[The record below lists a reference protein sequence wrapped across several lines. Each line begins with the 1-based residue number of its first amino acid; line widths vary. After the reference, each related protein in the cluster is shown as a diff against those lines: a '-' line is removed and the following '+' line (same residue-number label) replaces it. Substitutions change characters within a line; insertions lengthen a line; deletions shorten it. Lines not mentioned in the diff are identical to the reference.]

1 MIYHAIT
8 TLLEHWKESAPE
20 QQNSLRLEILRMKII
35 RIRLS
40 MGNAQQAEDFDG
52 IYTAWRRYGTT
63 TYYMN
68 IGYGDCVAV
77 SRDGTMTV
85 QPSSLLGRT
94 SPGHTT
100 SILRRTSTAQQI
112 AAAVTMPSMYCWMC
126 KEKRSRKRNAGCMD
140 ADFKPKSIFT
150 QTEKT
155 KVLDGFINCSG
166 ERFEVHLRNIA
177 NAAMQGQTVLQGSR
191 LLRRAGTL
199 KQAIRPAECFRRP
212 LLERQETAR
221 APA

>member
-1 MIYHAIT
+1 MIYHAIA

-20 QQNSLRLEILRMKII
+20 QQNSLRLEILRTQII

-40 MGNAQQAEDFDG
+40 MGNAQPVKNFNG
-52 IYTAWRRYGTT
+52 IYAAIGFVLPGDVYGTT

-85 QPSSLLGRT
+85 QPSGLPESYISRIYNFDFSEIIDSAT
-94 SPGHTT
+94 
-100 SILRRTSTAQQI
+100 

-126 KEKRSRKRNAGCMD
+126 EEKRSQKRNAGCMD
-140 ADFKPKSIFT
+140 ADFKPKSIFA

-155 KVLDGFINCSG
+155 KVSDALSIAVAKDLKCICATSQTRQCKDKPSFKGRVCCG
-166 ERFEVHLRNIA
+166 ERVY
-177 NAAMQGQTVLQGSR
+177 
-191 LLRRAGTL
+191 
-199 KQAIRPAECFRRP
+199 
-212 LLERQETAR
+212 
-221 APA
+221 

>member
-1 MIYHAIT
+1 
-8 TLLEHWKESAPE
+8 
-20 QQNSLRLEILRMKII
+20 MKIT

-40 MGNAQQAEDFDG
+40 MGNAQPVKNFNG
-52 IYTAWRRYGTT
+52 IYAAISFVLPGDVYGTT

-94 SPGHTT
+94 SPRHTT

-126 KEKRSRKRNAGCMD
+126 EEKRSQKRNVGCMN
-140 ADFKPKSIFT
+140 ADFKPKSIFA
-150 QTEKT
+150 QAEET
-155 KVLDGFINCSG
+155 KVFDTLSIAVAKDLKCICAT
-166 ERFEVHLRNIA
+166 IA
-177 NAAMQGQTVLQGSR
+177 NAAMQGQTVLQGSG
-191 LLRRAGTL
+191 LLRRAGIL
-199 KQAIRPAECFRRP
+199 KQAIRPTECFRRP
-212 LLERQETAR
+212 CLRGK
-221 APA
+221 

>member
-1 MIYHAIT
+1 M
-8 TLLEHWKESAPE
+8 
-20 QQNSLRLEILRMKII
+20 RLEILRMKIT

-40 MGNAQQAEDFDG
+40 MGNAQPVKNFNG
-52 IYTAWRRYGTT
+52 IYAAISFVLPGDVYGTT

-94 SPGHTT
+94 SPRHTT

-126 KEKRSRKRNAGCMD
+126 EEKRSQKRNVGCMN
-140 ADFKPKSIFT
+140 ADFKPKSIFA
-150 QTEKT
+150 QAEET
-155 KVLDGFINCSG
+155 KVFDTLSIAVAKDLKCICATSQTRQCKDKPSFKGRVCCG
-166 ERFEVHLRNIA
+166 ERVY
-177 NAAMQGQTVLQGSR
+177 
-191 LLRRAGTL
+191 
-199 KQAIRPAECFRRP
+199 
-212 LLERQETAR
+212 
-221 APA
+221 

>member
-1 MIYHAIT
+1 M
-8 TLLEHWKESAPE
+8 
-20 QQNSLRLEILRMKII
+20 RLEILRMKIT

-40 MGNAQQAEDFDG
+40 MGNAQPVKNFNG
-52 IYTAWRRYGTT
+52 IYAAISFVLPGDVYGTT

-177 NAAMQGQTVLQGSR
+177 NAAMQGQTVLQGSG
-191 LLRRAGTL
+191 LLRRAGIL
-199 KQAIRPAECFRRP
+199 KQAIRPTECFRRP
-212 LLERQETAR
+212 CLRGK
-221 APA
+221 

>member
-1 MIYHAIT
+1 MIYHAIA

-20 QQNSLRLEILRMKII
+20 QQNSLRLEILRTQII

-52 IYTAWRRYGTT
+52 IYTAWRRYGTM

-85 QPSSLLGRT
+85 QPSGLPESYISRIYNFDFSEIIYSAT
-94 SPGHTT
+94 
-100 SILRRTSTAQQI
+100 

-126 KEKRSRKRNAGCMD
+126 EEKRSRKRNAGCMD

-155 KVLDGFINCSG
+155 KVLDGFINCSS

-177 NAAMQGQTVLQGSR
+177 NAAMQGQTVLQGSG
-191 LLRRAGTL
+191 LLRRAGIL

-212 LLERQETAR
+212 CLRGK
-221 APA
+221 